1 MADDLVDINEDFGG
15 EGTENGGGRTEA
27 RPISGLYED
36 WFLDYASYVILER
49 AVPAIEDG
57 LKPVQRRIL
66 HAMEVIDDGRFNKVA
81 NLIGQTMQY
90 HPHGDAA
97 IGEAL
102 VGLGQ
107 KDILIETQGNWG
119 DVRTGDSAAAPRYIE
134 ARLSK
139 FAKEVAFHAPTTE
152 WQMSYDGRKKEPVT
166 LPIKFPLLLA
176 QGVEGIAVGLSTRIL
191 PHNFVELLEAGI
203 KILRKQT
210 VELYPD
216 FPTGGLVD
224 VSAYQDGRR
233 GGRIRCRARIEE
245 RDKKTLI
252 IKEIPFGTTTGGIM
266 ESIVK
271 ASEANKIKVKKV
283 VDNTAQDVEIEVQ
296 LPPGVSPDITMDA
309 LYAFTDC
316 EVSIAPNCC
325 VITDNKPE
333 FLGVTELLRHNVHQT
348 MHLLKRELE
357 IRLEEL
363 EDDWHF
369 SSLEKIFIEER
380 IYRNIE
386 ECETWEAVI
395 RAIFEGLMPFLPL
408 LRRTVTEEDVAR
420 LTEIKIKRISK
431 FDAFKADEHI
441 KGVEKTM
448 EQIGYDLQHMV
459 AYTISYYEKLLKKYG
474 GGRGRKS
481 EMRVFDAIQA
491 VQVAVASEKLYVNRA
506 DGFVGYGL
514 KKDEY
519 VTDCSP
525 LDEIMV
531 VRRDGKMLVT
541 RVSEKGFVGKD
552 VLHVDVF
559 RRGDDRLTFH
569 MMYLDG
575 ENGIVYAKRFQAGGV
590 TRDKEYDLTRGSKG
604 SKVLYLSAN
613 PNAESEVVQVFL
625 SPASRAKKKVFDFD
639 FAELDIRGRSAQGN
653 ILTRYPVKRVL
664 FRERGASTLGG
675 RQVWFDETTG
685 RLNVDARGR
694 LLGSF
699 DSGDAILAV
708 YKEGYYELTN
718 ADLTHRF
725 VPEQLILLEKW
736 VPSRPITAVHFVG
749 LQKATFVKR
758 FIIETAT
765 LDKRFSFIS
774 ESAASK
780 LLFADTRSDLV
791 VTFVVGKGK
800 KAQSSTVNLTEFIDV
815 KGWKAVGNRL
825 VSDIPVSVDLVSF
838 TLADGSTSRG
848 LEGDRIG
855 IDGESEVGANVSE
868 SNGATELGSHGG
880 MSALEDQNTG
890 VIGGESSSKKLN
902 MGVVGGESAIEELNS
917 GPDTKF
923 VGQNTNDVNR
933 EESKGG
939 QDSSDGAR
947 KAGVPRQLG
956 LFD

>member
-1 MADDLVDINEDFGG
+1 MADDLVDLNEGFGG
-15 EGTENGGGRTEA
+15 EGADNSGGLTEA
-27 RPISGLYED
+27 RPVSGLYED

-203 KILRKQT
+203 KILRKQA
-210 VELYPD
+210 VELHPD
-216 FPTGGLVD
+216 FPTGGLLD

-283 VDNTAQDVEIEVQ
+283 VDNTARDVEIEVQ

-333 FLGVTELLRHNVHQT
+333 FLGVSDLLRHNVQQT

-395 RAIFEGLMPFLPL
+395 HTIFEGLKPFFPL

-441 KGVEKTM
+441 RGVEKNM
-448 EQIGYDLQHMV
+448 EQIGHDLQHMV
-459 AYTISYYEKLLKKYG
+459 AYTIAYYEKLLKKYG

-481 EMRVFDAIQA
+481 EIRVFDAIQA

-506 DGFVGYGL
+506 EGFVGYGL

-525 LDEIMV
+525 IDEVIV

-541 RVSEKGFVGKD
+541 RVSDKGFVGKD

-575 ENGIVYAKRFQAGGV
+575 ENGTVYAKRFQTGGV
-590 TRDKEYDLTRGSKG
+590 TRDKEYELTRGSKG
-604 SKVLYLSAN
+604 SKVLYFSAN
-613 PNAESEVVQVFL
+613 PNSESEVVQVFL

-639 FAELDIRGRSAQGN
+639 FASLDIRARSAQGN

-675 RQVWFDETTG
+675 RQLWYDETTG

-708 YKEGYYELTN
+708 YKEGSYELTN
-718 ADLTHRF
+718 SDLSHRF

-736 VPSRPITAVHFVG
+736 VPKRPITAVHYVAA
-749 LQKATFVKR
+749 QKSTYVKR

-774 ESAASK
+774 ESAGSK

-791 VTFVVGKGK
+791 VAYVVGKGK
-800 KAQSSTVNLTEFIDV
+800 KAQSSTVSLTDFIEV
-815 KGWKAVGNRL
+815 KGWKAAGNRL
-825 VSDIPVSVDLVSF
+825 VSDLPVSIELISF
-838 TLADGSTSRG
+838 TQPDESAFMDSEGVRVGVLAEADAAGAGS
-848 LEGDRIG
+848 
-855 IDGESEVGANVSE
+855 GAE
-868 SNGATELGSHGG
+868 PDAAGAGGAAAEPDAAGAGGGAVPDAGQNPADLGR
-880 MSALEDQNTG
+880 TG
-890 VIGGESSSKKLN
+890 V
-902 MGVVGGESAIEELNS
+902 
-917 GPDTKF
+917 P
-923 VGQNTNDVNR
+923 Q
-933 EESKGG
+933 
-939 QDSSDGAR
+939 
-947 KAGVPRQLG
+947 QLG

>member
-1 MADDLVDINEDFGG
+1 MADDLVDMNEGFGG
-15 EGTENGGGRTEA
+15 EETENGGGLTEA

-66 HAMEVIDDGRFNKVA
+66 HAMEVIDEGRFNKVA

-107 KDILIETQGNWG
+107 KDLLIETQGNWG

-191 PHNFVELLEAGI
+191 PHNFVELLDAGI
-203 KILRKQT
+203 KILRKQSI
-210 VELYPD
+210 ELYPD

-283 VDNTAQDVEIEVQ
+283 VDNTARDVEIEVQ
-296 LPPGVSPDITMDA
+296 LQPGVSPDITMDA

-325 VITDNKPE
+325 VIADNKPD
-333 FLGVTELLRHNVHQT
+333 FLGVSDLLRQNVHQT

-363 EDDWHF
+363 EEDWHF
-369 SSLEKIFIEER
+369 SSLEKIFIEQR

-395 RAIFEGLMPFLPL
+395 QTIFEGLKPFIPL

-441 KGVEKTM
+441 RGVEQNM
-448 EQIGYDLQHMV
+448 EQVGHDLQHLV

-474 GGRGRKS
+474 GGRVRKS
-481 EMRVFDAIQA
+481 EIRVFDSIQA
-491 VQVAVASEKLYVNRA
+491 VQVAVASERLYVNRA
-506 DGFVGYGL
+506 DGFVGYSL

-525 LDEIMV
+525 LDEIIV
-531 VRRDGKMLVT
+531 IRRDGKMIVT

-559 RRGDDRLTFH
+559 RRADDRLTFH
-569 MMYLDG
+569 LMYLDG
-575 ENGIVYAKRFQAGGV
+575 ENGTVYAKRFQPGGV
-590 TRDKEYDLTRGSKG
+590 TRDKEYELTRGSKG

-613 PNAESEVVQVFL
+613 PNSESEVVQVFL

-639 FAELDIRGRSAQGN
+639 FAELDIRSRSTQGN

-675 RQVWFDETTG
+675 RQVWYDETTG

-708 YKEGYYELTN
+708 YKEGTYELTSS
-718 ADLTHRF
+718 DLTHRF
-725 VPEQLILLEKW
+725 VPEQLLFLEKW
-736 VPSRPITAVHFVG
+736 ISGRPISVVHFVAA
-749 LQKATFVKR
+749 QKATYVKR
-758 FIIETAT
+758 FLIETAT

-774 ESAASK
+774 ESAGSK
-780 LLFADTRSDLV
+780 LLFADSRGDLV
-791 VTFVVGKGK
+791 VEYVVGKGK
-800 KAQSSTVNLTEFIDV
+800 KAQSSMVSLSEFIDV

-825 VSDIPVSVDLVSF
+825 VSDLPVSVRLVSF
-838 TLADGSTSRG
+838 SSPEDHSLPDTAGFGNSILVEGNNGGSPP
-848 LEGDRIG
+848 
-855 IDGESEVGANVSE
+855 AN
-868 SNGATELGSHGG
+868 
-880 MSALEDQNTG
+880 G
-890 VIGGESSSKKLN
+890 VAGHSSSDSQ
-902 MGVVGGESAIEELNS
+902 ESAE
-917 GPDTKF
+917 GGTKTDGAPNF
-923 VGQNTNDVNR
+923 
-933 EESKGG
+933 G
-939 QDSSDGAR
+939 QDSHE
-947 KAGVPRQLG
+947 GVVQPNPGIIEEMGNGQDSADNNRLGIPRQLG

>member
-1 MADDLVDINEDFGG
+1 MGDDTLGTS
-15 EGTENGGGRTEA
+15 EGFPGAEQEGNGGLTEA

-107 KDILIETQGNWG
+107 KDLLIETQGNWG

-139 FAKEVAFHAPTTE
+139 FAREVAFHAPTTE

-203 KILRKQT
+203 KILRKQP

-224 VSAYQDGRR
+224 VGAYQDGRR

-245 RDKKTLI
+245 RDKKTLV

-283 VDNTAQDVEIEVQ
+283 VDNTAREVEIEVQ

-309 LYAFTDC
+309 LFAFTDC

-325 VITDNKPE
+325 VIAANKPE
-333 FLGVTELLRHNVHQT
+333 FVGVTDLLRHNVRQT
-348 MHLLKRELE
+348 MDLLKRELE
-357 IRLEEL
+357 IRLGEL
-363 EDDWHF
+363 AEDWHF
-369 SSLEKIFIEER
+369 SSLEKIFIQER

-386 ECETWEAVI
+386 ECETWESVI
-395 RAIFEGLMPFLPL
+395 QTIFDGLQPFLPL
-408 LRRTVTEEDVAR
+408 LRRTVTAEDVAR

-441 KGVEKTM
+441 RGVEQTM
-448 EQIGYDLQHMV
+448 EQIGHDLQHMV
-459 AYTISYYEKLLKKYG
+459 AYTVSYYEKLLKKYG
-474 GGRGRKS
+474 GGRVRKS
-481 EMRVFDAIQA
+481 EIRVFDAIQA
-491 VQVAVASEKLYVNRA
+491 AQVAVASEKLYVNRA
-506 DGFVGYGL
+506 EGFVGYGL

-525 LDEIMV
+525 LDEVIV
-531 VRRDGKMLVT
+531 VRRDGKMMVT

-559 RRGDDRLTFH
+559 RRSDTRLTYH
-569 MMYLDG
+569 MLYVDG
-575 ENGIVYAKRFQAGGV
+575 DNGTVYAKRFQPGGV
-590 TRDKEYDLTRGSKG
+590 TRDKEYDLTRGSAG

-613 PNAESEVVQVFL
+613 PNSESEVIQVFL
-625 SPASRAKKKVFDFD
+625 SPASRAKKKVFEYDFT
-639 FAELDIRGRSAQGN
+639 ELDIRGRAAQGN

-675 RQVWFDETTG
+675 RNVWFDETTG

-708 YKEGYYELTN
+708 YKEGTYALTN
-718 ADLTHRF
+718 SDLSHRF
-725 VPEQLILLEKW
+725 ATDQLLILEKW
-736 VPSRPITAVHFVG
+736 VPSRPLTAVHFVPA
-749 LQKATFVKR
+749 QKATFVKR
-758 FIIETAT
+758 FLIETSS
-765 LDKRFSFIS
+765 LDKRFCFVA
-774 ESAASK
+774 EDPGAK
-780 LLFADTRSDLV
+780 LLFVDTRGELV
-791 VTFVVGKGK
+791 VEYTMGKGK
-800 KAQSSTVNLTEFIDV
+800 QAQIFTVSLSDFIEV
-815 KGWKAVGNRL
+815 KGWKAMGNRL
-825 VSDIPVSVDLVSF
+825 VSDSPAAIRLLSAADHTPQAAEGMGEQGVLNEIMDVTDGGRLSGPPGPSSGGGDSVTVRDEQRSPDSGNSAPVS
-838 TLADGSTSRG
+838 LA
-848 LEGDRIG
+848 
-855 IDGESEVGANVSE
+855 VE
-868 SNGATELGSHGG
+868 SNVQTASGA
-880 MSALEDQNTG
+880 
-890 VIGGESSSKKLN
+890 KP
-902 MGVVGGESAIEELNS
+902 EEN
-917 GPDTKF
+917 GPTA
-923 VGQNTNDVNR
+923 GR
-933 EESKGG
+933 E
-939 QDSSDGAR
+939 
-947 KAGVPRQLG
+947 GVPRQLG